1 MDWTKPNANGD
12 SARQPIDRIDYDV
25 LRALLRARQD
35 ASPTVRMLQ
44 NAPGQA
50 AIPCAAIRTNVVG
63 WLSGRATDDESQSM
77 DGAFWRSGPSD
88 DEAGKAT

>member
-1 MDWTKPNANGD
+1 MDWTKPDVNSD

-44 NAPGQA
+44 NAPVQA
-50 AIPCAAIRTNVVG
+50 ATPCPAIRTTVMG
-63 WLSGRATDDESQSM
+63 RLSGRATSDGSQSM

-88 DEAGKAT
+88 DESGKAR